1 MSEDSTAIDSVFDLC
16 QNKRRRIV
24 LGALAEEE
32 RSVALNDLS
41 KVVFKYTHHT
51 PLTEASA
58 DILTEIRVSLYHA
71 HLPKLATG
79 GLINYDA
86 EAELVEPTE
95 RLVQVQGTVST
106 ILRADS
112 SLEAPIEL

>member
-1 MSEDSTAIDSVFDLC
+1 MDCTAVGSVLDLC

-24 LGALAEEE
+24 LGALTEEQ

-51 PLTEASA
+51 PLTEAPA
-58 DILTEIRVSLYHA
+58 DVLRDIRVSLYHA

-95 RLVQVQGTVST
+95 RLAQVQGTVST